1 MLEIYV
7 LQLTR
12 HRFSIQFVLE
22 ITLLFLP
29 DNLMIRSGRRLSSDV
44 CEAEKDKQ
52 SDASLPL
59 LLTVTP
65 LHTAGLLMDN

>member
-29 DNLMIRSGRRLSSDV
+29 DNLMIRAGRRLSSDV

-52 SDASLPL
+52 RDASLPL